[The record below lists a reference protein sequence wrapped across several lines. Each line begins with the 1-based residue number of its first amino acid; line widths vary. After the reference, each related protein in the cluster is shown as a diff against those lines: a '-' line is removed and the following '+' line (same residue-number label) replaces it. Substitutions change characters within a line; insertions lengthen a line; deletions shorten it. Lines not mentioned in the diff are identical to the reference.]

1 MAHKFE
7 IHKDKAG
14 EFRVRFKYNS
24 ETIFSTEG
32 YASKSSAREA
42 IESIKKNGPGA
53 EVEETSCSV
62 SVSVAENSCR
72 CDAKWSWP
80 GVRV

>member
-7 IHKDKAG
+7 IYKDKAG

-32 YASKSSAREA
+32 YSSKASAKNA
-42 IESIKKNGPGA
+42 IESIKKNGP
-53 EVEETSCSV
+53 
-62 SVSVAENSCR
+62 
-72 CDAKWSWP
+72 DAP
-80 GVRV
+80 TDDTTD

>member
-7 IHKDKAG
+7 IYKDKAG

-32 YASKSSAREA
+32 YASKASAKAA
-42 IESIKKNGPGA
+42 IDSIKKNGPDA
-53 EVEETSCSV
+53 PVED
-62 SVSVAENSCR
+62 NS
-72 CDAKWSWP
+72 SS
-80 GVRV
+80 

>member
-7 IHKDKAG
+7 IYKDKAG

-32 YASKSSAREA
+32 YTSKASAHNA
-42 IESIKKNGPGA
+42 IDSIKKNGPDA
-53 EVEETSCSV
+53 SVED
-62 SVSVAENSCR
+62 NS
-72 CDAKWSWP
+72 
-80 GVRV
+80 

>member
-7 IHKDKAG
+7 IYKDKAG

-32 YASKSSAREA
+32 YSSKSSAKAA
-42 IESIKKNGPGA
+42 IESIRKNAPGA
-53 EVEETSCSV
+53 EVV
-62 SVSVAENSCR
+62 EN
-72 CDAKWSWP
+72 D
-80 GVRV
+80 

>member
-7 IHKDKAG
+7 IYKDKAG

-32 YASKSSAREA
+32 YTTKASAKNA

-53 EVEETSCSV
+53 PTDDTSES
-62 SVSVAENSCR
+62 
-72 CDAKWSWP
+72 
-80 GVRV
+80 

>member
-7 IHKDKAG
+7 IYKDKAG

-32 YASKSSAREA
+32 YSSKSSAKSA
-42 IESIKKNGPGA
+42 IESIKKNAPDA
-53 EVEETSCSV
+53 AVED
-62 SVSVAENSCR
+62 NS
-72 CDAKWSWP
+72 
-80 GVRV
+80 GG